1 MVFKNTDLLRVIVIA
16 SRLEYRLLSISQKY
30 RIFQALKALGG
41 KDASS
46 IDVAKQVAEMF
57 PNDEGQYRPSALK
70 TEVARKL
77 AKLTEDGYVSCKKGF
92 VYHWTVIK
100 ELEGSDTIIL
110 KRTGRK
116 TRPVVQMDLM
126 QWMAFEELAPK
137 PVIIARKQLMP
148 WNGMYA
154 PLVR

>member
-57 PNDEGQYRPSALK
+57 PNDEG
-70 TEVARKL
+70 
-77 AKLTEDGYVSCKKGF
+77 
-92 VYHWTVIK
+92 
-100 ELEGSDTIIL
+100 
-110 KRTGRK
+110 
-116 TRPVVQMDLM
+116 
-126 QWMAFEELAPK
+126 
-137 PVIIARKQLMP
+137 
-148 WNGMYA
+148 
-154 PLVR
+154 